1 MSGGIKRAGE
11 RDRTVRADGETNTL
25 ERGLEDAPEIAGL
38 LMATGR
44 QITVCMRSGGMRV
57 AAVWQVL
64 MPVAR
69 DIERVRIVTNS
80 ERGFEDMTISFA
92 DSFSGSLNTILRKFE
107 KMTCVAT
114 AELC

>member
-1 MSGGIKRAGE
+1 M
-11 RDRTVRADGETNTL
+11 T
-25 ERGLEDAPEIAGL
+25 PEIAGL
-38 LMATGR
+38 LTGTR
-44 QITVCMRSGGMRV
+44 HQITVRTRSGGMRV

-69 DIERVRIVTNS
+69 DVERVQIVTGS

-92 DSFSGSLNTILRKFE
+92 ETFSGSLNAVLRQFE
-107 KMTCVAT
+107 KMAWVAT

>member
-1 MSGGIKRAGE
+1 
-11 RDRTVRADGETNTL
+11 
-25 ERGLEDAPEIAGL
+25 
-38 LMATGR
+38 
-44 QITVCMRSGGMRV
+44 MRV

-69 DIERVRIVTNS
+69 DIERVRIVTSS

-92 DSFSGSLNTILRKFE
+92 ETFSGSLNTVLSQFE
-107 KMTCVAT
+107 KMTWVAT

>member
-1 MSGGIKRAGE
+1 M
-11 RDRTVRADGETNTL
+11 T
-25 ERGLEDAPEIAGL
+25 PEIAGL
-38 LMATGR
+38 LTATSH
-44 QITVCMRSGGMRV
+44 QITVRTRSGGMRV

-69 DIERVRIVTNS
+69 DIERVRIATNS

-92 DSFSGSLNTILRKFE
+92 ETFSGSLNAVLRQFE
-107 KMTCVAT
+107 KMTWVAT

>member
-1 MSGGIKRAGE
+1 M
-11 RDRTVRADGETNTL
+11 T
-25 ERGLEDAPEIAGL
+25 PEIAGL
-38 LMATGR
+38 LTAR
-44 QITVCMRSGGMRV
+44 SHQITVRTRSGGMRV

-69 DIERVRIVTNS
+69 DVERVRIVANC

-92 DSFSGSLNTILRKFE
+92 ETFSGSLNTFLRQFE
-107 KMTCVAT
+107 KMTWVAT